1 MLITTTFDFAGYRII
16 EYKGL
21 VRGIIV
27 RAPTIVQGIVG
38 GLKNI
43 IGGRIGAYTEMCEQA
58 RQQAYNVMIEHAN
71 QMGANAIVGVRYD
84 ASDVHSVATEVL
96 CYGTA
101 VVVKKIVT
109 EEERSEMLGKFMRP
123 QAEASAPPQIGSA
136 AHPGVRQIP
145 PPLG

>member
-1 MLITTTFDFAGYRII
+1 MTLPIFAPPQISTSLFITTTFDIQGYRIA

-27 RAPTIVQGIVG
+27 RAPTIAQGIVG

-58 RQQAYNVMIEHAN
+58 RQQAFDSMVAHALEL
-71 QMGANAIVGVRYD
+71 GANAIVGVRYD
-84 ASDVHSVATEVL
+84 ASEVVSRGSATEVL

-101 VVVKKIVT
+101 VIVA
-109 EEERSEMLGKFMRP
+109 RP
-123 QAEASAPPQIGSA
+123 
-136 AHPGVRQIP
+136 
-145 PPLG
+145 